1 MHGCR
6 SLSCFK
12 HNTDVDI
19 CQGGGG
25 GGLWRMVL
33 GEKTFPLS
41 AYLEKKNTQ
50 KNTISSMVLFQTPV
64 WSRHYGH
71 VNTCSVLS
79 TPPATLLLPN
89 QTSSSQYLFWNC
101 NSFRL
106 FGWQLGC
113 RDGGFFLAGLLFSL
127 FYGVCVWGGA
137 SDQFRL
143 ILEEMLLLSAR
154 QTKRF
159 KTILFLNKFWIKIQC
174 FSIVIC
180 LWLNKQRCK

>member
-1 MHGCR
+1 MHGCKY
-6 SLSCFK
+6 LSCCK
-12 HNTDVDI
+12 HNIDV
-19 CQGGGG
+19 CRGGGG
-25 GGLWRMVL
+25 GGGGGGGWGLWRMVL
-33 GEKTFPLS
+33 GEKMFVLS

-50 KNTISSMVLFQTPV
+50 KNTISSMVMFQTPV

-113 RDGGFFLAGLLFSL
+113 RDGGFFGWAFVLFIL
-127 FYGVCVWGGA
+127 RCVCGGGGGGGCIG
-137 SDQFRL
+137 SV
-143 ILEEMLLLSAR
+143 
-154 QTKRF
+154 QTD
-159 KTILFLNKFWIKIQC
+159 TGGDVTVVC
-174 FSIVIC
+174 
-180 LWLNKQRCK
+180 

>member
-1 MHGCR
+1 MDA
-6 SLSCFK
+6 SLRPFA
-12 HNTDVDI
+12 NTMLMLIYVR
-19 CQGGGG
+19 GV

-33 GEKTFPLS
+33 GEMFLLS
-41 AYLEKKNTQ
+41 AYIEKENTQ

-113 RDGGFFLAGLLFSL
+113 RDGGFLAGLLFSL
-127 FYGVCVWGGA
+127 FYGVCVGGWGGGVHQIS
-137 SDQFRL
+137 SDWYWRRCYCCLLKKKKKKKSRL
-143 ILEEMLLLSAR
+143 FYS
-154 QTKRF
+154 
-159 KTILFLNKFWIKIQC
+159 WINSESKSSVSQ
-174 FSIVIC
+174 
-180 LWLNKQRCK
+180 